1 MIEYKNLWSNWEN
14 IRENPEK
21 YKEWKI
27 DQILN
32 ETMNENFCS
41 LSFENGEIDFSQ
53 YYDFMEFLKTG
64 LLPILQKMDF
74 SNIMNYCFGNYEY
87 DDFYCILFFDNE
99 MKIVNKIFWDFDYDF
114 MYDFYDCVKN
124 FNVFEWL

>member
-1 MIEYKNLWSNWEN
+1 MIEYKNLWSNWEI

-41 LSFENGEIDFSQ
+41 LSYENGEIDFS
-53 YYDFMEFLKTG
+53 YYYEYMDFLKTG
-64 LLPILQKMDF
+64 LLPILQQMDF
-74 SNIMNYCFGNYEY
+74 ENINSYCFGNYCN
-87 DDFYCILFFDNE
+87 DDFYCILFFNNE
-99 MKIVNKIFWDFDYDF
+99 NEIVKKIFWDFDFCIIDN
-114 MYDFYDCVKN
+114 FYECIKN
-124 FNVFEWL
+124 FNPFEWL